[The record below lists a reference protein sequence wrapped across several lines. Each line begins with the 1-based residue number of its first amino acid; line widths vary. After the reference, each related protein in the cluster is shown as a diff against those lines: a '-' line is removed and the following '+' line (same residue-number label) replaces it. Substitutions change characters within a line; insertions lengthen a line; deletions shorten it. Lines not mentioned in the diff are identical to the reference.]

1 VISCCWLA
9 QPGDFL
15 KAHAVT
21 SILFVGLIFSFGFG
35 GLENAFGADEVAC
48 LAQEASGLGPVVLRF
63 SVESESKI
71 IARAFKGPFDE
82 SSQVT
87 LVRDEQSSTAKVAVF
102 GFAHKLWVYERA
114 RLLISKESMKANA
127 VKVAVLVL
135 RESSKT
141 LSYTCN

>member
-1 VISCCWLA
+1 MFALLGTSCCWLA

-48 LAQEASGLGPVVLRF
+48 LTQEASGLGPAVLRF
-63 SVESESKI
+63 TVESESKI
-71 IARAFKGPFDE
+71 IARAFK
-82 SSQVT
+82 S
-87 LVRDEQSSTAKVAVF
+87 F
-102 GFAHKLWVYERA
+102 GR
-114 RLLISKESMKANA
+114 MKANA
-127 VKVAVLVL
+127 VKMAVLVL

-141 LSYTCN
+141 LSYGCKNEMDREDCEPCACLSETSYPRG